1 MSNKYSIKQHRHYGA
16 CILKS
21 DVFSGLW
28 FKEAEMRAIVYDSYM
43 LNMDSLIEYAATNHL
58 ELKKYLMEIKDIL
71 ATTKGVYK
79 RSQIGK

>member
-1 MSNKYSIKQHRHYGA
+1 MPEKYSMKHYRHYGA

-28 FKEAEMRAIVYDSYM
+28 FKDAEMRAIVYDSYM
-43 LNMDSLIEYAATNHL
+43 LNLEPLIQYATAHQLSL
-58 ELKKYLMEIKDIL
+58 KQYLMEIKDII
-71 ATTKGVYK
+71 TTTNGVYK